1 MLKYLD
7 KFLKKYKIRHQHIT
21 LHDNELGK
29 VTMKV
34 NSLYLIADYI
44 LDNYIEFE
52 DAELDINNISN
63 DESNIYIISPKSL
76 TSFSNKK
83 IELIKKRIK
92 HEFKDNGFQLGDVV
106 ITSEERLRE

>member
-34 NSLYLIADYI
+34 NILYLIADYI

-52 DAELDINNISN
+52 DAEVDINNISN
-63 DESNIYIISPKSL
+63 DELNIYIISQISL
-76 TSFSNKK
+76 KSFSNKK
-83 IELIKKRIK
+83 IELIKQRIK
-92 HEFKDNGFQLGDVV
+92 KEFKDNGFQIGDVV